1 LPSDWERRVNQPETE
16 AEWEA
21 VRRSVWRGQPFGSAP
36 WQERVAKALPL
47 AYTFRKP
54 GRPKKKQEEKA

>member
-1 LPSDWERRVNQPETE
+1 VNQPETE

-36 WQERVAKALPL
+36 WQERVAKALQL

-54 GRPKKKQEEKA
+54 GRPRKKQEEEV